1 MKRLA
6 IGLAAA
12 AAMIGALVAAQQ
24 PAESIDT
31 AAIAKIRDE
40 GLNKSQVMETMFWL
54 TDRYGP
60 RLVGSPEFEEAGD
73 WAVKQLT
80 AWGVTNVHK
89 ERWPIGKGWSL
100 VNFHAT
106 MTSPRVM
113 PIIGVPKAWTPGIAK
128 PITADVVRVQIAT
141 EADCVKLRGTL
152 KGKIVLTQPARAVR
166 MLDYGDGTVLRYS
179 DKDDKWLKEA
189 LTLPPARG
197 GRGAGAA
204 GGGAAASGRGAAGA
218 PQGRGAGV
226 APTPAPPVPADPC
239 AAIGAAVTAAG
250 RGRGA
255 AGAATNPDDPATAA
269 PAAGGGR
276 GGGAALQAA
285 LMRFYKTEGVVALFD
300 RGSDTDTAAGGSE
313 LTWVQQH
320 IDGGTFGVQSGGDR
334 NADPATVMPQVTLA
348 VEHYNRMVRLLEHNV
363 PVKVDLD
370 LQVKYTEERQ
380 PGGFNIVGDIPGTD
394 KADEIVLIGAHFDS
408 WQGATGATDNAT
420 GSAAMMEVLRIF
432 KTTGLR
438 PRRTVRI
445 GLWGGEEAGLVGSR
459 TYATDHLGTRAQP
472 KPENDRIAGYFNLDN
487 GTGKIRGVWMQQNAA
502 VEPIFRQ
509 WIAPLKD
516 LGVDILGPRS
526 VSQTDH
532 TSFDSVG
539 VPAFQFVQER
549 YEYNART
556 HHTNMDFLDRV
567 QAADLKQT
575 ATVAAI
581 FVWQTA
587 NRAEKLP
594 RKPAPAGG
602 GQ

>member
-6 IGLAAA
+6 IGFLASAA
-12 AAMIGALVAAQQ
+12 LTSALFAQTT
-24 PAESIDT
+24 ENVDT
-31 AAIAKIRDE
+31 AAIAKIREE

-73 WAVKQLT
+73 WAVQQLT
-80 AWGVTNVHK
+80 KWGVQNARK
-89 ERWPIGKGWSL
+89 ERFPIGKAWSL

-113 PIIGVPKAWTPGIAK
+113 PIIGVPKAWTPGLER
-128 PITADVVRVQIAT
+128 PVTADVVRLNIAS
-141 EADCVKLRGTL
+141 EADCTKLKGTL
-152 KGKIVLTQPARAVR
+152 RGKIVLTQPARAVR
-166 MLDYGDGTVLRYS
+166 MLDYGDGTVLRYD
-179 DKDDKWLKEA
+179 DKDGKWLKEA

-197 GRGAGAA
+197 RGQGGGGGGRGGGGRGDAGA
-204 GGGAAASGRGAAGA
+204 
-218 PQGRGAGV
+218 
-226 APTPAPPVPADPC
+226 TPAPPEEPC
-239 AAIGAAVTAAG
+239 KAIGAALAAAG

-255 AGAATNPDDPATAA
+255 AQNPDDPDEPNPA
-269 PAAGGGR
+269 PAAGRGGGR
-276 GGGAALQAA
+276 GGGQALTAALT
-285 LMRFYKTEGVVALFD
+285 RFYKAEGVAALFD
-300 RGSDTDTAAGGSE
+300 RGSESDMAAGGSE
-313 LTWVQQH
+313 LTWQQQH
-320 IDGGTFGVQSGGDR
+320 IDGGTFAVQSGGDR
-334 NADPATVMPQVTLA
+334 NADPKTIMPAITLA

-363 PVKVDLD
+363 PVKVELD
-370 LQVKYTEERQ
+370 YRVKISDERV
-380 PGGFNIVGDIPGTD
+380 PGGFNVMGEIPGTD

-408 WQGATGATDNAT
+408 WQGATGATDNAA

-432 KTTGLR
+432 KATGLQ

-445 GLWGGEEAGLVGSR
+445 GLWGAEEAGLVGSR
-459 TYATDHLGTRAQP
+459 TYAADRFGTRAQP
-472 KPENDRIAGYFNLDN
+472 KPENEKVSAYYNLDN
-487 GTGKIRGVWMQQNAA
+487 GTGKIRGIWMQQNTA

-532 TSFDSVG
+532 GSFDSVG
-539 VPAFQFVQER
+539 IPAFQFVQER
-549 YEYNART
+549 YEYNSRT

-567 QAADLKQT
+567 QPADMKQI

-587 NRAEKLP
+587 NRDQKLP
-594 RKPAPAGG
+594 RKPAAGG
-602 GQ
+602 N